1 MLSSVVQNQIKPEFA
16 VERKCRNFP
25 NKQFSSE
32 INLILACSRT
42 DFGFEEISRVNDSLH
57 DEFCWEFVLTTAY
70 RNGVLP
76 LVGWNLLKHFKGDLP
91 SEVRDQISEF
101 FQRNAAKNL
110 LLTGRLIKIVELLNA
125 ADIPVLPFKGATL
138 AQQAYGNPALR
149 QFIDLDILVQPKDF
163 DRAINVL
170 SANDFQ
176 MPDEKK
182 RSERAAF
189 FFNRRKDIALTSGN
203 GLVRVELHWKLS
215 GAHFALP
222 FELDELW
229 TRLEQITLG
238 GARLNALPFD
248 DLFIYLCLHGA
259 RHGFERLSWIC
270 DLRELINRRE
280 ADHQVIDWAEIIHR
294 ARLHGCE
301 KVVELGVFLIEEFFG
316 DKIDFPNAA
325 QIKKDETLKKI
336 AADLRKKIFSEKKQ
350 TIEIGDWYLYHLLL
364 KERKTDRLKLHL
376 HYFFWYS
383 RLAFTPNSIDK
394 AVFRL
399 PAAFY
404 PLYYILRPSRLLL
417 NYLTT
422 DAGKK

>member
-1 MLSSVVQNQIKPEFA
+1 MFFTIAENRSETKPF
-16 VERKCRNFP
+16 VESQPENSPAER
-25 NKQFSSE
+25 FSAE
-32 INLILACSRT
+32 RNLILACSRT
-42 DFGFEEISRVNDSLH
+42 DFGFEEISRVNDVLNENL
-57 DEFCWEFVLTTAY
+57 DWEFVFSTAY

-76 LVGWNLLKHFKGDLP
+76 LVSWNLLKNFGGDLP
-91 SEVRDQISEF
+91 PDIKDKINGF
-101 FQRNAAKNL
+101 FYEHAAHNL
-110 LLTGRLIKIVELLNA
+110 FLTGKLIEIVKLLNA

-138 AQQAYGNPALR
+138 ARQAYGNPALR

-176 MPDEKK
+176 LPDEKE

-189 FFNRRKDIALTSGN
+189 FFNRRKDIALTSRDGQ
-203 GLVRVELHWKLS
+203 VRIELHWKLS

-229 TRLEQITLG
+229 TRLERITLG

-280 ADHQVIDWAEIIHR
+280 ADHQVIDWAEIIRR

-316 DKIDFPNAA
+316 DKIDFPNIKR
-325 QIKKDETLKKI
+325 IKKDETLKKI
-336 AADLRKKIFSEKKQ
+336 AADLRRKIFSEEKQ
-350 TIEIGDWYLYHLLL
+350 TNEIGDWYLYHLLL

-376 HYFFWYS
+376 HYFLWYL
-383 RLAFTPNSIDK
+383 RLAFTPNSMDK